1 MAAQSTGQL
10 EYLGQVLRKFG
21 PGAVPYAESV
31 RSTILEHIR
40 ELLKDFPNLNIKD
53 HDYTHNDGRVVRL
66 LKAEGTLPM
75 YYQKV
80 KYNIPVAVWLPDNY
94 PHQAPIV
101 YVTPTPDMII
111 KPGHTHVDPSGLVM
125 TPYFQHWSPPRSNL
139 VDMAY
144 DMSITFGQEPP
155 LFSKPPGWTPP
166 PQSMSRLPGQGM
178 QHPPGTFQ
186 AANPVGP
193 RGPPAGYP
201 YPGTTGPPPA
211 SNPFQAAKDSMTDPY
226 NVGTSGQAVNPSQ
239 NPIWGAAAAA
249 AAANAAGGAAV
260 ARPPGYPAPQKHST
274 TRPEDVT
281 RAFRE
286 AAIKALSM
294 RLSANF
300 EAHDRQVSE
309 EADELLE
316 EQNQLTMRAQEL
328 QKGISAMQQE
338 RAAYEQC
345 VKDMS
350 LKTQELSLWLQKAN
364 GKADAGPIDP
374 DTVIVPEDE
383 LCRQALESQAED
395 LAIEDCLYAL
405 DKALQNE
412 VIGLDSYLKQ
422 VRQLCNKQFFA
433 RVLGAKVASR
443 QSQHPIPAR
452 HGSGPGVPMPQGDS
466 WAASGILMNP
476 LAGQRA

>member
-1 MAAQSTGQL
+1 
-10 EYLGQVLRKFG
+10 
-21 PGAVPYAESV
+21 
-31 RSTILEHIR
+31 
-40 ELLKDFPNLNIKD
+40 
-53 HDYTHNDGRVVRL
+53 
-66 LKAEGTLPM
+66 
-75 YYQKV
+75 
-80 KYNIPVAVWLPDNY
+80 
-94 PHQAPIV
+94 
-101 YVTPTPDMII
+101 
-111 KPGHTHVDPSGLVM
+111 
-125 TPYFQHWSPPRSNL
+125 
-139 VDMAY
+139 
-144 DMSITFGQEPP
+144 
-155 LFSKPPGWTPP
+155 
-166 PQSMSRLPGQGM
+166 
-178 QHPPGTFQ
+178 
-186 AANPVGP
+186 
-193 RGPPAGYP
+193 
-201 YPGTTGPPPA
+201 
-211 SNPFQAAKDSMTDPY
+211 
-226 NVGTSGQAVNPSQ
+226 
-239 NPIWGAAAAA
+239 
-249 AAANAAGGAAV
+249 
-260 ARPPGYPAPQKHST
+260 
-274 TRPEDVT
+274 
-281 RAFRE
+281 
-286 AAIKALSM
+286 
-294 RLSANF
+294 
-300 EAHDRQVSE
+300 
-309 EADELLE
+309 
-316 EQNQLTMRAQEL
+316 
-328 QKGISAMQQE
+328 MQQE